1 MKTKT
6 ASTRRR
12 FFWQAGA
19 AALSAPLAASG
30 AHATQRDAE
39 DTEALKARIATLED
53 VNAIRE
59 LHQTYTRLINAGA
72 REEAASLFA
81 DPREAQIDASI
92 RNLSADRF
100 GEQDV
105 IEIAADR
112 KTAAARIHCTVE
124 LEIAIGPSC
133 TLVEM
138 TRVQG
143 EGFLKRSERRVL
155 ESSYVKQDGVW
166 KIARSV
172 YR

>member
-1 MKTKT
+1 MKAKT
-6 ASTRRR
+6 VATRRR

-19 AALSAPLAASG
+19 AALSAPLAVSSAYASIG
-30 AHATQRDAE
+30 DAE
-39 DTEALKARIATLED
+39 DTEALKARLATLED
-53 VNAIRE
+53 VNTIRE
-59 LHQTYTRLINAGA
+59 LHQAYARLINAGA
-72 REEAASLFA
+72 REAAADLFA

-100 GEQDV
+100 AEQDF

-112 KTAAARIHCTVE
+112 KTAIARIHCTVE
-124 LEIAIGPSC
+124 LETAIGPSC

-138 TRVQG
+138 ARLQG
-143 EGFLKRSERRVL
+143 EGFLKQSERRVL
-155 ESSYVKQDGVW
+155 ESSCVKQDGVW